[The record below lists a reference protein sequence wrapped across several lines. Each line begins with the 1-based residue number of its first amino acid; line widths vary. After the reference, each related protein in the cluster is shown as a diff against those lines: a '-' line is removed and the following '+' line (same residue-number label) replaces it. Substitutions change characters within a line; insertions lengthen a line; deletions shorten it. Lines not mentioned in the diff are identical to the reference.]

1 MMNALDDTLA
11 PLRQTMVDCQLRT
24 FDVTDHA
31 VLGRMASVPR
41 EIFLAEGQRPL
52 SYSDRAV
59 EVTAGS
65 ARRRLL
71 APMVLARLL
80 QGAAIEGSD
89 NILCVGGGTGYGA
102 AVAAGLGQSV
112 VALELETSFS
122 EAANGAFAAMELD
135 NARAVTG
142 AMDRGWPSAA
152 PFDVIVIEGA
162 IETKPSAL
170 LDLLSDNG
178 RLVAIEALR
187 GAALSGAGR
196 AVRYEKAGGIYGSQ
210 ALFSCIASVL
220 PCFET
225 KAAFTF

>member
-1 MMNALDDTLA
+1 MNAVDETLA

-31 VLGRMASVPR
+31 VLGRMAAVPR

-59 EVTAGS
+59 EVTAGN

-71 APMVLARLL
+71 APMVLGRML
-80 QGAAIEGSD
+80 QGAIIDADD

-102 AVAAGLGQSV
+102 AVAAGLGKSV
-112 VALELETSFS
+112 VALELETAFAD
-122 EAANGAFAAMELD
+122 AANTAFAALGLG
-135 NARAVTG
+135 NARAVSG

-152 PFDVIVIEGA
+152 PFDVIVVEGA

-170 LDLLSDNG
+170 LDLLADNG
-178 RLVAIEALR
+178 RLVAIETLP
-187 GAALSGAGR
+187 GAAQSGAGR
-196 AVRYEKAGGIYGSQ
+196 AVRYERIGGIFGSQ
-210 ALFSCIASVL
+210 PLFSCIASVL
-220 PCFET
+220 PCFEA
-225 KAAFTF
+225 KADFTF